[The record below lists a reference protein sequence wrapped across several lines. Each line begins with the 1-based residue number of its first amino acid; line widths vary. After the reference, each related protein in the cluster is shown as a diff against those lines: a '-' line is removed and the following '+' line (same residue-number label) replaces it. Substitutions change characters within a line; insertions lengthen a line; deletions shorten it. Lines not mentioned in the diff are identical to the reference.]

1 MFADKTIR
9 EFLDEAASSSPT
21 PGGGSVA
28 ALTGALGAALLSMVC
43 NLTVGK
49 EKYRDV
55 EPDILKLLGETE
67 TLRKELGSLLEADI
81 EAYGRLAAAMKMPRA
96 TEEEK
101 RARTTALQEAL
112 VNATNV
118 PLDIARRCSR
128 IIELAM
134 PIAEK
139 GNVNAVSDVGV
150 GVLLGEAALHAALLN
165 VKINLGLIKDT
176 DFVERTKRAM
186 VECTKGKPE
195 LKDKVMAFVNQ
206 KLES

>member
-9 EFLDEAASSSPT
+9 EFLDEAASSAPT

-55 EPDILKLLGETE
+55 EPDILRLLSETE
-67 TLRKELGSLLEADI
+67 TLRKELLELLEADVQ
-81 EAYGRLAAAMKMPRA
+81 AYGKLSAAMKMPRA
-96 TEEEK
+96 TDDEK
-101 RARTTALQEAL
+101 KARTAALQEAL
-112 VNATNV
+112 VTATNV

-128 IIELAM
+128 VVELAM
-134 PIAEK
+134 PVAEK
-139 GNVNAVSDVGV
+139 GNVNAVSDAGV

-165 VKINLGLIKDT
+165 VKINLGLIKDHE
-176 DFVERTKRAM
+176 FVDKAKRAM
-186 VECTKGKPE
+186 AECTEGKPE
-195 LKDKVMAFVNQ
+195 LKDKVMALVNQ
-206 KLES
+206 KLEG